1 MLIYTVLHHCC
12 STCVVMH
19 TLAVQEVEPDETA
32 TKDKTTV
39 LFLDLKTAQTSLDNG
54 NLRDQGLFPSQ
65 LLVA

>member
-1 MLIYTVLHHCC
+1 
-12 STCVVMH
+12 MH